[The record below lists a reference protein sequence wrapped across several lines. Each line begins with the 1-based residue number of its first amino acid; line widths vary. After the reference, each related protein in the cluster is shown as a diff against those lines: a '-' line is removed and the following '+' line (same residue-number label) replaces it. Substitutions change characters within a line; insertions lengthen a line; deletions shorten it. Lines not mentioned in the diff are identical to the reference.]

1 MISVCVKRKSKKKGR
16 LTRRVIRHLYTY
28 LEFHGGGFVDG
39 RFPNTL
45 SGGFVH
51 AGIGETGVCSG
62 DGVGRR
68 TRKRQKRG
76 AHTIRCGSQDG
87 HPIAG
92 GRAASTI
99 LYMIPAVP
107 LLRAVAGRY
116 RERGCA
122 PTQASGDR
130 YRLVTGATAR
140 KAPPEAVALL
150 PLLLLLLLLF
160 SRSERRL
167 VFGCGHT
174 LLDYG
179 RAVHSRAPACT
190 NRRA

>member
-1 MISVCVKRKSKKKGR
+1 MDRS
-16 LTRRVIRHLYTY
+16 
-28 LEFHGGGFVDG
+28 
-39 RFPNTL
+39 FPNTL
-45 SGGFVH
+45 SDGFVH
-51 AGIGETGVCSG
+51 AGDGETGVCSG

-76 AHTIRCGSQDG
+76 ARTIRCGLQDG

-92 GRAASTI
+92 ARAASTI

-107 LLRAVAGRY
+107 LLRVVAGRY

-150 PLLLLLLLLF
+150 PLLLLLLF

-167 VFGCGHT
+167 AFGCGHT